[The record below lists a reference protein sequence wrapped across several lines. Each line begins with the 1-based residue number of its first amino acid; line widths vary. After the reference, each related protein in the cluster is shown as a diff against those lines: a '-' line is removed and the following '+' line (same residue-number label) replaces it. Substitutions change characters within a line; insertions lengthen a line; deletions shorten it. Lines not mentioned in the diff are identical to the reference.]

1 MSDLFSKVGID
12 LGVVVLLLIVLIIVM
27 MIMTVSMSL
36 RLSRLNQ
43 KYRSFMKG
51 KDAQSLEK
59 LFHQRFKEIDKL
71 NKQNELTKKNL
82 ADLKKIQGMTLNK
95 YGIVKYDAFDDVGGK
110 MSFALA
116 MLDKENTGFILN
128 AINSRDNCFLYL
140 KEIVKGVSY
149 IMLFFC
155 GPLLHQIDRIHR
167 NCLAQRVDFLGA
179 QHERTLEKMHI
190 LLYDGTG
197 TRQTRINAGKTA
209 VVPGWKEQKESRQN
223 EGIRSTRRKLC

>member
-71 NKQNELTKKNL
+71 NKQN
-82 ADLKKIQGMTLNK
+82 TLNK

-128 AINSRDNCFLYL
+128 AIHSRDNCFLYL
-140 KEIVKGVSY
+140 KEIVKGESY
-149 IMLFFC
+149 IMLSAEE
-155 GPLLHQIDRIHR
+155 IDA
-167 NCLAQRVDFLGA
+167 L
-179 QHERTLEKMHI
+179 
-190 LLYDGTG
+190 
-197 TRQTRINAGKTA
+197 RQAITMNSID
-209 VVPGWKEQKESRQN
+209 
-223 EGIRSTRRKLC
+223 LM

>member
-82 ADLKKIQGMTLNK
+82 ADLK
-95 YGIVKYDAFDDVGGK
+95 
-110 MSFALA
+110 
-116 MLDKENTGFILN
+116 
-128 AINSRDNCFLYL
+128 
-140 KEIVKGVSY
+140 EIVKGESY
-149 IMLFFC
+149 IMLSAEE
-155 GPLLHQIDRIHR
+155 IDA
-167 NCLAQRVDFLGA
+167 L
-179 QHERTLEKMHI
+179 
-190 LLYDGTG
+190 
-197 TRQTRINAGKTA
+197 RQAITMNSID
-209 VVPGWKEQKESRQN
+209 
-223 EGIRSTRRKLC
+223 LM

>member
-95 YGIVKYDAFDDVGGK
+95 YGIVKYDAFHEMGGEL
-110 MSFALA
+110 SFAIT
-116 MLDKENTGFILN
+116 MLDENNTGWILN
-128 AINSRDNCFLYL
+128 IMHSRQGCYAYVKD
-140 KEIVKGVSY
+140 IVKGEST
-149 IMLFFC
+149 I
-155 GPLLHQIDRIHR
+155 Q
-167 NCLAQRVDFLGA
+167 LAEE
-179 QHERTLEKMHI
+179 EREI
-190 LLYDGTG
+190 
-197 TRQTRINAGKTA
+197 A
-209 VVPGWKEQKESRQN
+209 
-223 EGIRSTRRKLC
+223 

>member
-116 MLDKENTGFILN
+116 MLDKENTG
-128 AINSRDNCFLYL
+128 AIHSRDNCFLYL
-140 KEIVKGVSY
+140 KEIVKGESY
-149 IMLFFC
+149 IMLSTEE
-155 GPLLHQIDRIHR
+155 IDA
-167 NCLAQRVDFLGA
+167 L
-179 QHERTLEKMHI
+179 
-190 LLYDGTG
+190 
-197 TRQTRINAGKTA
+197 RQAITMNSID
-209 VVPGWKEQKESRQN
+209 
-223 EGIRSTRRKLC
+223 LM

>member
-110 MSFALA
+110 MSFA
-116 MLDKENTGFILN
+116 ECN
-128 AINSRDNCFLYL
+128 
-140 KEIVKGVSY
+140 
-149 IMLFFC
+149 
-155 GPLLHQIDRIHR
+155 PQ
-167 NCLAQRVDFLGA
+167 
-179 QHERTLEKMHI
+179 
-190 LLYDGTG
+190 
-197 TRQTRINAGKTA
+197 
-209 VVPGWKEQKESRQN
+209 P
-223 EGIRSTRRKLC
+223 

>member
-128 AINSRDNCFLYL
+128 AIHSRDNCFLYL
-140 KEIVKGVSY
+140 KEIVKGESY
-149 IMLFFC
+149 IMLSAEE
-155 GPLLHQIDRIHR
+155 IDALRQAITM
-167 NCLAQRVDFLGA
+167 NS
-179 QHERTLEKMHI
+179 I